1 MILLELWKGKMEFHD
16 LRCQVTKIPDLADDQ
31 VYPLFAPTENLIDCL
46 LGKAPNRSPASLGL
60 YAMKIIDAAS
70 ESIKRNC
77 NVLVPS

>member
-1 MILLELWKGKMEFHD
+1 MEFHD
-16 LRCQVTKIPDLADDQ
+16 LHCQVTKYPDLADDQ
-31 VYPLFAPTENLIDCL
+31 VYPLFAPTENLIDCVT
-46 LGKAPNRSPASLGL
+46 GKAPNRSPASLGL